1 MEYTIRLA
9 DGRELTGLGTNGNN
23 YVSKEMVDEAIF
35 ENNLTTMTVSDGE
48 TETTYKNMEFVQQ
61 MKLGDGYYLCFRQL
75 TEAEITATEL
85 QQALAE
91 VYEMILG
98 GS

>member
-9 DGRELTGLGTNGNN
+9 DGRELTGLGINGNN
-23 YVSKEMVDEAIF
+23 YVSGERVDEGIF
-35 ENNLTTMTVSDGE
+35 ANNLTTMTVWDGE
-48 TETTYKNMEFVQQ
+48 TETTYKNMELVQQ

-98 GS
+98 GV